1 MASAFSAPRFARDEP
16 ALLGLLLGI
25 KLVACPHCRRCG
37 ALIGHGFLRG
47 YAECGSEQVLRGRR
61 FFCSDRYLGEGC
73 GRTFSVTLTT
83 VLGGFVVRT
92 LTLFC
97 FAQAVLAGLTRRAA
111 WLGAAR
117 GAFSLSS
124 GYRLWRRLQAA
135 QSALRARLWR
145 EAPAPACAARE
156 PLAQLFAHFAA
167 VLGGSDDD
175 DLFAAFQGHGQGG
188 IFDTTRV

>member
-1 MASAFSAPRFARDEP
+1 LASPFSAPRFARDEP
-16 ALLGLLLGI
+16 ALLSVLFGI

-47 YAECGSEQVLRGRR
+47 YAECGSERVVR

-83 VLGGFVVRT
+83 VLAGFVVRT
-92 LTLFC
+92 LTLLC
-97 FAQAVLAGLTRRAA
+97 FAQAVLGGVTRRAA
-111 WLGAAR
+111 WLSAAR

-135 QSALRARLWR
+135 QSALRARLSR

-156 PLAQLFAHFAA
+156 PLVQLFAHFSA

-175 DLFAAFQGHGQGG
+175 LFAAFQAHTQRGL
-188 IFDTTRV
+188 FTTTRV

>member
-1 MASAFSAPRFARDEP
+1 LASPFTVPRFARDEA
-16 ALLGLLLGI
+16 ALRGVLFGI

-47 YAECGSEQVLRGRR
+47 YAECGSERVVRGRR

-73 GRTFSVTLTT
+73 GHTFSVTLIT
-83 VLGGFVVRT
+83 VLAGFVVRT
-92 LTLFC
+92 LTLLC

-124 GYRLWRRLQAA
+124 AYRLWRRLQAA
-135 QSALRARLWR
+135 QSELRARLSR
-145 EAPAPACAARE
+145 ESPAPACAARE
-156 PLAQLFAHFAA
+156 PLAQLFGHFAA
-167 VLGGSDDD
+167 VPRGSDDAD
-175 DLFAAFQGHGQGG
+175 VLAAFQAHTQRGL
-188 IFDTTRV
+188 FDTKRV